1 MFGFV
6 NVVGATLRETTR
18 TVGGSP
24 AGKGQTAKPQVKRS
38 RASA

>member
-18 TVGGSP
+18 AVSGSGSGT
-24 AGKGQTAKPQVKRS
+24 GKTSKSQVKRS
-38 RASA
+38 RTSG